1 MKKSLSYPIFY
12 LLFQHI
18 LKKTKKKTKKSKLII
33 IIRGSETACMRRNK
47 GHNKYIAMWD
57 KEMRI
62 WDSKVK
68 FFYPLLWF
76 YQGIMFV
83 DCVLCVNVEQLV
95 KLLDYGTDTA

>member
-1 MKKSLSYPIFY
+1 
-12 LLFQHI
+12 
-18 LKKTKKKTKKSKLII
+18 
-33 IIRGSETACMRRNK
+33 MRRNK